1 MTATKFDAPKATLDT
16 TPQDITSEQTRLLY
30 ANVLMPI
37 VVSVSAAALLVLIL
51 WPEIDKRLLLG
62 WFAVLVVVSVIR
74 LRIMSHYLRH
84 GENDTDNQEYW
95 HFRFLVGTYSSALI
109 WGISAFT
116 IFPEN
121 NLSYQI
127 VYFMVL
133 VGMAAGGISS
143 LCPSFKVVAGFLSL
157 ILFPLI
163 LKLLLN
169 LTLPSLLQAC
179 LVFLFWYVTVTGSK
193 KINLNIIENIEL
205 RHQSINREKILK
217 ISEERYRH
225 IFSNAPLGIL
235 QYDENGI
242 IIDCNEELIR
252 ILGSVR
258 ERLIGLN
265 MLTTLENRELLEALR
280 KSITS
285 GEGYFEGDYSSVT
298 GNKTT
303 PIRVFFK
310 TIQHS
315 EKGVSGGICIVE
327 DFTEKKENE
336 QLIKY
341 HASYDTLTGLPNRR
355 LFLDHLEGEISRA
368 KRHNYFGALLYIDID
383 NFKTINDSLGHSVG
397 DEFLIMIASRLS
409 EFIRKED
416 VAARMG
422 GDEFTVVFTSLANSS
437 QLAASKVRKIA
448 EELNLCLSSSCK
460 IGKRDL
466 QSTVSIGISLFPRES
481 KGVDDI
487 LKQADTALYRAKAAG
502 RNEIRFFLPS
512 MQEAADE
519 KLQLSTELRDALK
532 QDDLYLCYQ
541 PQTDISGN
549 LIGAEA
555 LLRWRH
561 PQKGLIPP
569 NVFISI
575 AEETGLVQDIGQWVL
590 RQACLK
596 IKEWNDTDL
605 LKEEQTISINISG
618 MEIASPGFAEQV
630 KKVLAE
636 TGANPH
642 CLGIELTE
650 GSLISTGSDIVGRMK
665 RIQELGVRFSVD
677 DFGTGYSSLNYL
689 RSLPLHTLKIDRS
702 FVNDINSTENNVVLV
717 DTIIIMARNL
727 GLEVIAEGVETERE
741 LHYLNRQGCFF
752 YQGFYFSKPLE
763 EEPFVEMLRRGHIES
778 SQLSPSTNS
787 HG

>member
-1 MTATKFDAPKATLDT
+1 MDN
-16 TPQDITSEQTRLLY
+16 TSHNIAAEQTRLLY
-30 ANVLMPI
+30 VNALMPI
-37 VVSVSAAALLVLIL
+37 VVSVCAAALMVLIL
-51 WPEIDKRLLLG
+51 WPKVDNRLLLG
-62 WFAVLVVVSVIR
+62 WLAALTLISGHR
-74 LRIMSHYLRH
+74 LRILLLYNRQ
-84 GENDTDNQEYW
+84 GPGDQANQDYW
-95 HFRFLVGTYSSALI
+95 HFRFLIGTYISALI

-116 IFPEN
+116 IFPEHS
-121 NLSYQI
+121 LSYQI

-133 VGMAAGGISS
+133 AGMAAGGISS

-163 LKLLLN
+163 LKQLLY

-179 LVFLFWYVTVTGSK
+179 LVFLFWYVTVSGSK
-193 KINLNIIENIEL
+193 KINLNIRENIEL

-225 IFSNAPLGIL
+225 IFSNAPLGIM
-235 QYDENGI
+235 QYDDNGI
-242 IIDCNEELIR
+242 IIDCNEELVR
-252 ILGSVR
+252 ILGSAR
-258 ERLIGLN
+258 ERLIGMN
-265 MLTTLENRELLEALR
+265 MLTSLENRELLEALR

-285 GEGYFEGDYSSVT
+285 GEGYFEGDYISGT

-315 EKGVSGGICIVE
+315 EQGVSGGICIVE
-327 DFTEKKENE
+327 DFTEKRETE

-368 KRHNYFGALLYIDID
+368 ERHNYFGALLYLDID

-422 GDEFTVVFTSLANSS
+422 GDEFTVVFTALANSS
-437 QLAASKVRKIA
+437 QLAASKVKKIA
-448 EELNLCLSSSCK
+448 EELSLCLSSACK

-466 QSTVSIGISLFPRES
+466 QSTVSIGISLFPKES
-481 KGVDDI
+481 RGVDDI

-519 KLQLSTELRDALK
+519 KLQLSTELRYALK
-532 QDDLYLCYQ
+532 QDNLYLCYQ

-549 LIGAEA
+549 LVGAEA

-569 NVFISI
+569 SVFINI
-575 AEETGLVQDIGQWVL
+575 AEETGLMQDIGQWVL
-590 RQACLK
+590 QTACRR
-596 IKEWNDTDL
+596 IKEWKDTGL
-605 LKEEQTISINISG
+605 LREEQTISVNISG

-630 KKVLAE
+630 KRVLVE
-636 TGANPH
+636 TGAHPH
-642 CLGIELTE
+642 YLGIELTE
-650 GSLISTGSDIVGRMK
+650 GSLVSTGSDIVGKMK
-665 RIQELGVRFSVD
+665 RLRELGVRFSVD

-689 RSLPLHTLKIDRS
+689 KSLPLHTLKIDRS

-717 DTIIIMARNL
+717 DTIIMMARNL
-727 GLEVIAEGVETERE
+727 GIEVIAEGVETEQE
-741 LHYLNRQGCFF
+741 LHYLYRQGCFI

-763 EEPFVEMLRRGHIES
+763 EEPFVEVLRRGSIKSNH
-778 SQLSPSTNS
+778 LSPETQAAVEI
-787 HG
+787 

>member
-1 MTATKFDAPKATLDT
+1 PGDQAN
-16 TPQDITSEQTRLLY
+16 QD
-30 ANVLMPI
+30 
-37 VVSVSAAALLVLIL
+37 
-51 WPEIDKRLLLG
+51 
-62 WFAVLVVVSVIR
+62 
-74 LRIMSHYLRH
+74 
-84 GENDTDNQEYW
+84 YW
-95 HFRFLVGTYSSALI
+95 HFRFLIGTYISALI

-116 IFPEN
+116 IFPEHS
-121 NLSYQI
+121 LSYQI

-133 VGMAAGGISS
+133 AGMAAGGISS

-163 LKLLLN
+163 LKQLLY

-179 LVFLFWYVTVTGSK
+179 LVFLFWYVTVSGSK
-193 KINLNIIENIEL
+193 KINLNIRENIEL

-225 IFSNAPLGIL
+225 IFSNAPLGIM
-235 QYDENGI
+235 QYDDNGI
-242 IIDCNEELIR
+242 IIDCNEELVR
-252 ILGSVR
+252 ILGSAR
-258 ERLIGLN
+258 ERLIGMN
-265 MLTTLENRELLEALR
+265 MLTSLENRELLEALR

-285 GEGYFEGDYSSVT
+285 GEGYFEGDYISGT

-315 EKGVSGGICIVE
+315 EQGVSGGICIVE
-327 DFTEKKENE
+327 DFTEKRETE

-368 KRHNYFGALLYIDID
+368 ERHNYFGALLYLDID

-422 GDEFTVVFTSLANSS
+422 GDEFTVVFTALANSS
-437 QLAASKVRKIA
+437 QLAASKVKKIA
-448 EELNLCLSSSCK
+448 EELSLCLSSACK

-466 QSTVSIGISLFPRES
+466 QSTVSIGISLFPKES
-481 KGVDDI
+481 RGVDDI

-519 KLQLSTELRDALK
+519 KLQLSTELRYALK
-532 QDDLYLCYQ
+532 QDNLYLCYQ

-549 LIGAEA
+549 LVGAEA

-569 NVFISI
+569 SVFINI
-575 AEETGLVQDIGQWVL
+575 AEETGLMQDIGQWVL
-590 RQACLK
+590 QMACRR
-596 IKEWNDTDL
+596 IKEWKDTGL
-605 LKEEQTISINISG
+605 LREEQTISINISG

-630 KKVLAE
+630 ERVLVE
-636 TGANPH
+636 TGAHPH
-642 CLGIELTE
+642 YLGIELTE
-650 GSLISTGSDIVGRMK
+650 GRLVSTGSDIVGKMK
-665 RIQELGVRFSVD
+665 RLRELGVRFSVD

-689 RSLPLHTLKIDRS
+689 KSLPLHTLKIDRS

-717 DTIIIMARNL
+717 DTIIMMARNL
-727 GLEVIAEGVETERE
+727 GIEVIAEGVETEQE
-741 LHYLNRQGCFF
+741 LHYLYRQGCFI

-763 EEPFVEMLRRGHIES
+763 EEPFVEVLRRGSIKSNH
-778 SQLSPSTNS
+778 LSPETQAAVEI
-787 HG
+787 